1 MQIFSWHMLC
11 LISYKRRWE
20 EASWRGCEST
30 SSSSTSE
37 IKNPNSHA
45 VSSTSRACHC
55 LSASPTIILG
65 QFAATAVSL
74 RLSHEI
80 ILWPVN
86 DRLIT
91 SSSRDAA
98 TERQSVN
105 DNIVFSQAWNISQ
118 NSTNDSSSIILFPSV
133 FRHETSLLSNLY
145 TKIRF
150 IRQSLLLGSSV
161 LKPCRNLQV
170 TSGTGDGPL
179 DLLIADWG

>member
-91 SSSRDAA
+91 SFSRDAA

-118 NSTNDSSSIILFPSV
+118 NSTVCHKGSGASTNKKSSNGCWEIRNQPTILFSDDHIHLLCSRAEHRNTN
-133 FRHETSLLSNLY
+133 FRNY
-145 TKIRF
+145 NAR
-150 IRQSLLLGSSV
+150 
-161 LKPCRNLQV
+161 
-170 TSGTGDGPL
+170 
-179 DLLIADWG
+179 